1 MSGGG
6 TANGTKVQ
14 LWQCNGTGAQ
24 RWIPGPDSS
33 LVNPRSGRCLD
44 DPGSSTADGTQLQI
58 WDCNRTAAQRWT
70 PTTA

>member
-1 MSGGG
+1 M
-6 TANGTKVQ
+6 
-14 LWQCNGTGAQ
+14 Q
-24 RWIPGPDSS
+24 RHRRPTLDPRPG
-33 LVNPRSGRCLD
+33 LVPGQPRSGRCLD